1 MEVETKTRDKI
12 ILESLNLFSKKG
24 YEGVSMRDIAAAVGI
39 KGASIY
45 NHFKGKEEI
54 FNAIVDKMSTK
65 YDTEAMLLQM
75 PSNDDD
81 TIIDFYTNITIEHL
95 LELASG
101 LFTFYVSDDFANKF
115 RKMLIMEQYRNELA
129 RDTLKR
135 YFFDIPIDFQSKL
148 FKQMIEKRAFFSCDS
163 RIMAIH
169 FYAPIFYLLN
179 KNDIENNLEHTLQIL
194 KDHVFQFS
202 RLYKNEISYK

>member
-115 RKMLIMEQYRNELA
+115 
-129 RDTLKR
+129 
-135 YFFDIPIDFQSKL
+135 
-148 FKQMIEKRAFFSCDS
+148 IE
-163 RIMAIH
+163 M
-169 FYAPIFYLLN
+169 N
-179 KNDIENNLEHTLQIL
+179 
-194 KDHVFQFS
+194 
-202 RLYKNEISYK
+202 